1 MCQFRLN
8 KRSKKD
14 NIQVRT
20 PHIKSRAAYI
30 MLRNQLGFQ
39 TIDQWLQFRD
49 TYLNQFETLTCTY
62 CHKTNLEKDTDDLSN
77 LATVDHIKPL
87 AAGGKRYDYKNLTVA
102 CHKCNNRKG
111 DKWKEFCPPSMRP
124 LQFNSTGKPLN
135 KDLKIE
141 DIIISPDSNGNY
153 KV

>member
-14 NIQVRT
+14 NIQVQT

-39 TIDQWLQFRD
+39 TIDEWLSFREE
-49 TYLNQFETLTCTY
+49 YLNQFKVLTCTY
-62 CHKTNLEKDTDDLSN
+62 CNKTNLERDTDDLSI
-77 LATVDHIKPL
+77 LATLDHIKPL
-87 AAGGKRYDYKNLTVA
+87 AAGGARYDYNNLTVA

-111 DKWKEFCPPSMRP
+111 HTYVK
-124 LQFNSTGKPLN
+124 
-135 KDLKIE
+135 
-141 DIIISPDSNGNY
+141 
-153 KV
+153 